1 MEMTTESMA
10 GPAEGAGQAQ
20 QGVTEGSRACPA
32 PGGEEVVTPGGPNA
46 PDAPGAAPEPADDAW
61 RQRAEAAET
70 SVAALGDRLQAVESA
85 ASDLRRMLGQSEQS
99 RQIDRELLIAGV
111 VDLDGAR
118 RLVDERLAEGATVLE
133 AVARVRERRPL
144 MFAPRVRGVRATAMP
159 AGPAHSAV
167 DEAANDARETGDRR
181 LVLRY
186 LRVRRGER

>member
-1 MEMTTESMA
+1 MESTAELLTGCA
-10 GPAEGAGQAQ
+10 GDAGQAQ
-20 QGVTEGSRACPA
+20 QAVTEGAPACPA
-32 PGGEEVVTPGGPNA
+32 PGGEEVVIPGGPGA

-61 RQRAEAAET
+61 RERAEAAET
-70 SVAALGDRLQAVESA
+70 NVAAMGDRLQAVESA

-118 RLVDERLAEGATVLE
+118 RLVDERLAGGATVLE

-144 MFAPRVRGVRATAMP
+144 LFAPRVRGVRATAMP
-159 AGPAHSAV
+159 AGPAPSAV
-167 DEAANDARETGDRR
+167 DEAANDARESGDRR

-186 LRVRRGER
+186 LRARRGER

>member
-10 GPAEGAGQAQ
+10 GPAEGAERAQ
-20 QGVTEGSRACPA
+20 QGVTEGSLACPA
-32 PGGEEVVTPGGPNA
+32 PGGEQVGAPNG
-46 PDAPGAAPEPADDAW
+46 PDAPGAAPEPADDAEAW

-70 SVAALGDRLQAVESA
+70 SVAAMGDRLHAVESA

-118 RLVDERLAEGATVLE
+118 RLVDERLAAGVTVLE

-144 MFAPRVRGVRATAMP
+144 LFAPRVRGVRATAMP
-159 AGPAHSAV
+159 AGPAPSAV